1 MTADLRLIRWVQEE
15 VKRVRGAEKE
25 GRREVERLKGE
36 AGSLGAE
43 AEALRRQLREAT
55 DR

>member
-1 MTADLRLIRWVQEE
+1 LIGWVQEE
-15 VKRVRGAEKE
+15 VKRVRRAEKE

-36 AGSLGAE
+36 TSSLGAE